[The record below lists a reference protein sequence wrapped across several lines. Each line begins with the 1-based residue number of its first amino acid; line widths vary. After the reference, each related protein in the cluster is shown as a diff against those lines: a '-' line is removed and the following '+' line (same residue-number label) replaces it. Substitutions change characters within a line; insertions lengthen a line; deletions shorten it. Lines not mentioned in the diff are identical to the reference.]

1 MDPIAAGFWG
11 AYFAAAAFVFFGS
24 IAAFIRSEHP
34 VGLRAAWSAVA
45 SAFFVAAFLDFL
57 PIDDEGTRLRFLA
70 FVAVTLS
77 TSLAYLL
84 MAMMGVL
91 RSPQRTRRTM
101 SALIVTGLIVLGAG
115 LALEP
120 QEAFLL
126 GAGMAAVLAVIAM
139 VLCAVGMLRAERL
152 AGLATLGVLCML
164 ISILCLTDIALASDV
179 PMELHIVAAVAGTLF
194 LVAMS
199 IVGWQRYSY
208 LIDLHEVLA
217 HGPSY
222 DPVTRMRSHSETGQM
237 VGAAFQSEMG
247 SPVPLGVIVVSIGNL
262 YALEKLHG
270 AAAVNHALF
279 VCAGRLRRYAPM
291 NADMGRLGED
301 AFLLLVRSA
310 HSMERLIELARRVAE
325 RLSRGVVLSIGRER
339 QPLEGAQ
346 MRWEAQVGVGVLA
359 VSSAQVKA
367 GTAVAMAKAMS
378 RTAWTYPTRVAWF
391 DEHTG
396 QISEVVDE
404 APAATEPAHL

>member
-11 AYFAAAAFVFFGS
+11 AYFAATAFVFFGS

-34 VGLRAAWSAVA
+34 VGLRGAWSAIA

-57 PIDDEGTRLRFLA
+57 PIEEQETRLRFLA

-91 RSPQRTRRTM
+91 RSRRRTRGIMATLTAIGVAVLAAGF
-101 SALIVTGLIVLGAG
+101 ALDA
-115 LALEP
+115 E
-120 QEAFLL
+120 EAFLL
-126 GAGMAAVLAVIAM
+126 GAGMAAVLAALAM
-139 VLCAVGMLRAERL
+139 VLCAMGVVRGERL
-152 AGLATLGVLCML
+152 AGLATGGVLCML
-164 ISILCLTDIALASDV
+164 VSILCLADIALATDV
-179 PMELHIVAAVAGTLF
+179 PAELHIVAAVAGTLF
-194 LVAMS
+194 LAAMG

-222 DPVTRMRSHSETGQM
+222 DPVTRMRSHSETGHM
-237 VGAAFQSEMG
+237 VGAAFHSEME
-247 SPVPLGVIVVSIGNL
+247 SPLPLGVIVVSIGNL

-279 VCAGRLRRYAPM
+279 VCAGRLRRYSPV
-291 NADMGRLGED
+291 NVDMGRLGED

-310 HSMERLIELARRVAE
+310 NSMERLIALARRVAD
-325 RLSRGVVLSIGRER
+325 RLSRGVVLSTSREH

-359 VSSAQVKA
+359 VSSAQVRA